1 MTIKN
6 QSDAMKL
13 ANDIQMAMIT
23 KPALTML
30 EVFLPSYVTDEI
42 NTHIDS
48 VRDDAKS
55 FSHELVGQIK
65 SNEKSAQL
73 DMDFKHKPVLGLK
86 KLLEGFAL
94 SYLNYQGIVEDKID
108 SCSMWSVHSYEG
120 DYNQLHDHGVRT
132 DMGMSCIL
140 YLKVPPQIEK
150 LPGSA
155 EDFVKG
161 GLKLNLNGASG
172 STDGFTFFS
181 WGING
186 SADIKR
192 LKPVQES
199 FVKPEVGKLLM
210 FPNWLKHAVS
220 PFYGEG
226 ERRTLSANFEIET
239 KQAPILADT
248 KVLAQTPTK
257 ESNEI
262 TGAPV

>member
-1 MTIKN
+1 MTIEN

-94 SYLNYQGIVEDKID
+94 SYLNYQGIVEAKID
-108 SCSMWSVHSYEG
+108 CCSMWSVHSYEG
-120 DYNQLHDHGVRT
+120 DYNPLHDHGT
-132 DMGMSCIL
+132 ATPIGLSCIL
-140 YLKVPPQIEK
+140 YLKVPDQIK
-150 LPGSA
+150 ALPNPA
-155 EDFVKG
+155 EEFY
-161 GLKLNLNGASG
+161 GLNSSSG
-172 STDGFTFFS
+172 STDGFTYFV
-181 WGING
+181 WGNHGMRDINMLRP
-186 SADIKR
+186 AT
-192 LKPVQES
+192 EEY
-199 FVKPEVGKLLM
+199 VKPEEGVLLM
-210 FPNWLKHAVS
+210 FPSWLRHSVN
-220 PFYGEG
+220 PFFGEG
-226 ERRTLSANFEIET
+226 ERRTFSANMNV
-239 KQAPILADT
+239 ILNG
-248 KVLAQTPTK
+248 KVPYVTT
-257 ESNEI
+257 ESN
-262 TGAPV
+262 